1 MISVMFERL
10 FYAASGGFIGGV
22 AIASFITVPL
32 LYIGV
37 GACVSALLCFLF
49 RFFEWP
55 GARFYMVAAASV
67 LTICFG
73 MVWMYARA
81 VPTDPW
87 LLLHEGAR
95 VGFVGTVI
103 REPDER
109 SSHTMLFVSD
119 IVAGIEGTGAA
130 VSGTVLLRVPT
141 YPKWSYGDRISVSGI
156 VTPPTSFETDA
167 GRVFDYPSY
176 LKRFGVTHT
185 VDRPRVSLV
194 ASGYGNP
201 IVSLLFAFKERLMG
215 ALALV
220 IPSPSVELLFGILF
234 GSQRGLP
241 ADLEDFF
248 RRAGLIHIVVLSG
261 YNLSVIADWIMRAA
275 SRLPRSIGLLL
286 GALSIVAYA
295 TMAGASATAVRAA
308 LMALLVVMAQVVR
321 RRYNVSRALT
331 LAGVSMVILNPH
343 VLLFDRSFQL
353 SFIATIAVI
362 YVAPLVESRV
372 SWVSE
377 RFALRSIVASTIA
390 TNILVLP
397 LLLYTA
403 GSVSLLSLP
412 ANILAL
418 PLIPA
423 TMLLGVITAGV
434 ALIAPHVA
442 LLSGLITH
450 AFLVWVMRVAQWCGG
465 EWSLFTMPPFS
476 PVWMIGAYLLL
487 GAGIVYVHRKR
498 RDHAHEDVA
507 PVSSV

>member
-1 MISVMFERL
+1 MFDRL
-10 FYAASGGFIGGV
+10 FYAASSGFIGGV
-22 AIASFITVPL
+22 AIASFVTVPL
-32 LYIGV
+32 FYIGV
-37 GACVSALLCFLF
+37 GACISALTCFLS
-49 RFFEWP
+49 RFFGWP
-55 GARFYMVAAASV
+55 GARFYIIAPAGV

-81 VPTDPW
+81 VPIDSW
-87 LLLHEGAR
+87 LLSHEGTR
-95 VGFVGTVI
+95 VGFVGTII

-119 IVAGIEGTGAA
+119 IVAGIEGTGAL
-130 VSGTVLLRVPT
+130 VNGTVLMRVPT

-156 VTPPTSFETDA
+156 VTPPTSFETDG
-167 GRVFDYPSY
+167 GRVFDYAAY

-185 VDRPRVSLV
+185 IDRPRVSLV

-201 IVSLLFAFKERLMG
+201 IVSFLFAFKGRLMA

-275 SRLPRSIGLLL
+275 SQLPRSIGLLL

-308 LMALLVVMAQVVR
+308 LMALLVILAQVVR
-321 RRYNVSRALT
+321 RRYHVSRALM
-331 LAGVSMVILNPH
+331 LAGVFMVILNPY

-362 YVAPLVESRV
+362 YVAPLVESYV
-372 SWVSE
+372 PWVSE
-377 RFALRSIVASTIA
+377 RFALRSIVASTLA
-390 TNILVLP
+390 TNVLVLP

-403 GSVSLLSLP
+403 GNVSLFSLP

-423 TMLLGVITAGV
+423 TMFLGTVTAGV
-434 ALIAPHVA
+434 ALIAPQVA

-450 AFLVWVMRVAQWCGG
+450 AFLVWIMRVAQWCGG
-465 EWSLFTMPPFS
+465 EWSLFTIPPFS
-476 PVWMIGAYLLL
+476 PIWMVGAYLLL
-487 GAGIVYVHRKR
+487 GVGIVYVHRKR
-498 RDHAHEDVA
+498 RDYTNKEVVL
-507 PVSSV
+507 VSSV